1 MASRPSKWRV
11 LAVTAGVDLPTNG
24 EYTASG
30 AGPLQEFAD
39 PAWNEAEVC
48 HIADYQG
55 FWGLDSS

>member
-24 EYTASG
+24 EYNASG

-39 PAWNEAEVC
+39 PTWNEAEVC
-48 HIADYQG
+48 HMAVYRG
-55 FWGLDSS
+55 FWGSNSS

>member
-30 AGPLQEFAD
+30 AGPLQEFVD

-48 HIADYQG
+48 HIAV
-55 FWGLDSS
+55 